1 MVKLIVK
8 KAFRDKENLDV
19 IFEEG
24 QEIEVT
30 EERAKDIMERLPGY
44 AEEVKPKPKPKQTTR
59 KQAPKRKAKKDDE
72 SEE

>member
-44 AEEVKPKPKPKQTTR
+44 AEEVKPKPKQTTR
-59 KQAPKRKAKKDDE
+59 KQAPKRKVKKDDE